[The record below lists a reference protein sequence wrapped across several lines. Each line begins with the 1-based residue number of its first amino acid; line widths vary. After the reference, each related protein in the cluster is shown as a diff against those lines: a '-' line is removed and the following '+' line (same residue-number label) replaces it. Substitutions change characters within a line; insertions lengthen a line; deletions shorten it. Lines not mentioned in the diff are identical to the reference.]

1 MGDQDLKP
9 SVVWTKSYVEGFFCP
24 RCKVPLVRAVSLVS
38 TSGNEEYWR
47 CQECG
52 LILHVADYGYRVSLG
67 VLDEIPEEMVDS
79 VSELRIDLVKAT
91 R

>member
-1 MGDQDLKP
+1 M
-9 SVVWTKSYVEGFFCP
+9 
-24 RCKVPLVRAVSLVS
+24 S

-52 LILHVADYGYRVSLG
+52 LILHISDDGYRVSFG

-79 VSELRIDLVKAT
+79 VSELRIDLAKVT